1 MVRWN
6 RSALVVKPG
15 QPFLDWLHAADPTSL
30 ELTLPDL
37 TREPRIYLIPECETS
52 EDVAECIAGN
62 MRRDFYRPVGWYTDT
77 ATWPED
83 CSYDVF
89 CPWFDYRH
97 HSTLVDL
104 CQERLRAEVYR

>member
-15 QPFLDWLHAADPTSL
+15 QPFLDWLHAADPTSH

-37 TREPRIYLIPECETS
+37 SREPRIYLVPECETS
-52 EDVAECIAGN
+52 ADVAGVLQEVCEEIFI
-62 MRRDFYRPVGWYTDT
+62 DQLVGWYTDT
-77 ATWPED
+77 ATCPED

-89 CPWFDYRH
+89 CHWF
-97 HSTLVDL
+97 
-104 CQERLRAEVYR
+104 